1 MILGMETAI
10 DQKLID
16 AKLVCDTFKEYGSAP
31 NLCTIAVA
39 SAFRY
44 DHLGNRTCKM
54 NNAEILF
61 HCYRLLGSPAEYN
74 ETLNLFCD

>member
-1 MILGMETAI
+1 METAI

-16 AKLVCDTFKEYGSAP
+16 AKLVCDTFKKYGAAP
-31 NLCTIAVA
+31 NFFTIAA
-39 SAFRY
+39 ATAFIF
-44 DHLGNRTCKM
+44 DHLGQDTCKM
-54 NNAEILF
+54 SHVDVLF